1 MFFIY
6 GYFIV
11 IMAESTRCLY
21 GMRRDKETGKCV
33 VSRKLKRCVKGKRR
47 NRKTRRCRKKTTK
60 TAPKA

>member
-1 MFFIY
+1 
-6 GYFIV
+6 
-11 IMAESTRCLY
+11 MAESTRCLY